1 MIITKTLTVEIFLYY
16 ILNTKSTFTVM
27 MAVTVITQRSQL
39 IKGNKDN
46 EYIDSFS
53 NSSSSN
59 NNDNVY
65 NQSNK
70 GNTYK
75 LILRGK

>member
-1 MIITKTLTVEIFLYY
+1 
-16 ILNTKSTFTVM
+16 M